1 MAQPRKTPRRA
12 RVRTAAAEEEQA
24 SQTPAATPVVT
35 APQAAPTH
43 INLLQ
48 LGSSLSIREVSE
60 CASQLKT
67 MLSNGPTN
75 IDASKLES
83 IDTAG
88 IQLLLVAAAS
98 AQRRGFKL
106 KLIGAH
112 GLQTGAARSLGLH
125 EHLGELA
132 QILP

>member
-1 MAQPRKTPRRA
+1 MAQLKKTSRRT
-12 RVRTAAAEEEQA
+12 RVRAAADAQV
-24 SQTPAATPVVT
+24 SQPPATTPVVVA
-35 APQAAPTH
+35 APQAAPAH

-67 MLSNGPTN
+67 MLSNGPTD

-88 IQLLLVAAAS
+88 IQLLLVAAAD

-106 KLIGAH
+106 KLIGAK
-112 GLQTGAARSLGLH
+112 GLRTGAARSLGLD
-125 EHLGELA
+125 EHLSELA
-132 QILP
+132 EILP